1 MKADAANPRPVAGA
15 APGLPPPFLGGGGMM
30 PACPKSL
37 ATVSEGCAPTES
49 QYLSKARE
57 GRAGGSVASE
67 GRGRHGT
74 LRSRRGGTG
83 RKLTSRGRS
92 SARGACFRRSLSGG
106 GWRARQSMRAR
117 GVNAMDGL
125 GAARRAVRVGG
136 WTHPAWDRSAP
147 RFRGASRPS
156 ALSSPPRISDRTD
169 GSCAR
174 SGRVESAPACRP
186 EHRKSA
192 VVRPRARVTRR
203 TNPLL
208 GFVVNGRFARGNNRR
223 LQLTLTRLTPPN

>member
-1 MKADAANPRPVAGA
+1 MVVKADAANPRPVAGA

-57 GRAGGSVASE
+57 GRAGGSVASG

-92 SARGACFRRSLSGG
+92 SARGACSRRSLL
-106 GWRARQSMRAR
+106 GWGRRVGQSMER
-117 GVNAMDGL
+117 GRWNEKGLMDGRVR
-125 GAARRAVRVGG
+125 GGDAMRR
-136 WTHPAWDRSAP
+136 WTNLAWDRSAP
-147 RFRGASRPS
+147 RPRGASRPS
-156 ALSSPPRISDRTD
+156 APSNPPRISDRTD
-169 GSCAR
+169 GFCAR
-174 SGRVESAPACRP
+174 SARVESSPACRP
-186 EHRKSA
+186 PVACRRDAASKEDPPSIYRALNDETRGRGHR
-192 VVRPRARVTRR
+192 
-203 TNPLL
+203 
-208 GFVVNGRFARGNNRR
+208 
-223 LQLTLTRLTPPN
+223 

>member
-106 GWRARQSMRAR
+106 GRRARQSMRAR
-117 GVNAMDGL
+117 GVNAMDGV
-125 GAARRAVRVGG
+125 GAAGG
-136 WTHPAWDRSAP
+136 RCGWA
-147 RFRGASRPS
+147 
-156 ALSSPPRISDRTD
+156 D
-169 GSCAR
+169 GR
-174 SGRVESAPACRP
+174 
-186 EHRKSA
+186 
-192 VVRPRARVTRR
+192 
-203 TNPLL
+203 
-208 GFVVNGRFARGNNRR
+208 
-223 LQLTLTRLTPPN
+223 TRLGIVVPHDFEVPPVPRRSRVRHVYPIERMVPVPVASESNPHRHVVPSTGRAPSSARERV